1 LSVAMPDERVAR
13 YREFLKSKIQLDSG
27 CGFHVDL
34 DEINPALK
42 PFNRAGV
49 QWALKGGRR
58 ALFYRYGLHKTV
70 SQIEWMRLLGSRVS
84 GLRLITLPLGV
95 RQEFRLDA
103 EQFFTGDYAVRLKFI
118 QSAAEIEDERTIYMT
133 NYETVREGKLDLA
146 KVDAIGLDEADIL
159 RGLGGTKTFRELMRA
174 FEFSSAYRLVCTAT
188 PSPNEYI
195 ELLAYAAFLG
205 VMDVGQAKTRF
216 FKRDS
221 EKADNLTLLPHMER
235 AFWLWVASWALFVQ
249 RPSDLGEEFS
259 DEGYELPEIDVR
271 WHEIA
276 SDHSNA
282 GEDQYGQGRLL
293 KNAALGV
300 TQAASEKRSSLEPRV
315 AKMLQL
321 RSEDPEAH
329 RIIWHDLEDERR
341 AIEKAVPS
349 VVSVYGTQEEEAK
362 EAAVIGFREGTV
374 AELAGKPVMLGAGC
388 NFQYHCAWEIFLGI
402 GFKFRD
408 AIQAIHRVARFGQEK
423 KVRIDFIY
431 TEAER
436 EIKARFLQKWEQ
448 HDAMVEIMTGIIRE
462 YGLSEAA
469 MASSLER
476 SMGTA
481 RQEASGKDWTLV
493 NNDSVE
499 ELGTL
504 EENSVGLVC
513 TSIPFSTQYE
523 YTPSYNDFGHTE
535 SNEHFW
541 EQMDFLTPEL
551 YRTLMPGRLAVI
563 HVKDRIV
570 PGGLTGLGFQTVYD
584 FSGDCRRHF
593 EKHGFGYLGRKTLV
607 TDVVRENK
615 QTNRLGWSEQC
626 KDGSRMGCGMPE
638 YLMIFRKP
646 QTDRSRGYADVPV
659 VKSKERYTRGRW
671 QFDAHGFMRS
681 SGDRLLQPEDL
692 VGTLPDIAFK
702 LFRAHSHSRVY
713 DFEHDVRLADA
724 LDAAKS
730 LPPSFMLLQPQ
741 SWHPDVWTDIARMRS
756 LNMRQFQR
764 RQEQHLCPLPYD
776 IVDRVI
782 TQYSNEG
789 DLVVDPFAGIGTVPV
804 RCIPLGRRGW
814 GCELN
819 PMYWADGAFYCREEA
834 GKASIPSLFDLIEAE
849 EREGVLA

>member
-1 LSVAMPDERVAR
+1 MPDERVAR

-481 RQEASGKDWTLV
+481 RHEASGKDWTLV